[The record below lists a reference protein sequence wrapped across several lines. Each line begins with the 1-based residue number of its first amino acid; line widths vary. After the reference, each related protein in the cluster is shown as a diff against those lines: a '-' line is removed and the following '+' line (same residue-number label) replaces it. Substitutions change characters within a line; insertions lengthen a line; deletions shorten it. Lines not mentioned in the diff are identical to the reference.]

1 MKALLENFVESDL
14 IECIAVGATFTN
26 RPAIQH
32 FCTQLLN
39 ITTKNTVVKHVS
51 WTSLLPHQIEGVQW
65 MKMREEDASNA
76 GGILADEMGLGKT
89 VTMLAN
95 IHYHA
100 PATNLIVC
108 PAAVVGHWLHE
119 IGRWVGTNNAFHYTG
134 TVIFNKQFC
143 VVSYTM
149 MQKDYPAGW
158 LFQQRWKRV
167 VLDEAHTIRN
177 CGKTYVACM
186 HLRSQCRWALSGTP
200 VQNSPKDFDALI
212 AFVCSNEGRERVVAS
227 SGSKLKKRYRTN
239 ESKRNTLEPQAMFLR
254 REIATTVAL
263 PTKRTQ
269 CILIPWCSDY
279 ERDQYIRLFKEVS
292 EYVSRKGFQT
302 EVLTY
307 LNNLRF
313 FCSTGIMPHSDV
325 TTAEEEDGEVDL
337 QFTRDGRG
345 MNPKDVPRMRKEGT
359 VVDEHFFNLYQI
371 PGKLREV
378 VRLVS
383 SIPTNEKIVI
393 FSQWL
398 HVLSV
403 LEDCLD
409 NTVRYDGRMSYEA
422 KNVALETFANDDRM
436 RILLISLKAGNAGI
450 NLSCASRV
458 IMVDPWWNP
467 GVEKQAED
475 RVYRIGQVRPVFVYY
490 LIMHNS
496 IEQQIFDMKEQKN
509 RHCADFFDD
518 METVYRAVLAP
529 PTVPRD
535 SNSIRTLS
543 SANIIAPEA
552 QFISDRMWDSL
563 RGLGRAKG
571 VKNAERATESEEQKQ
586 MSDHIEEEESDTGLL
601 APSSAEIG

>member
-1 MKALLENFVESDL
+1 MKSLLEHFSERDL

-26 RPAIQH
+26 RAAIAQA
-32 FCTQLLN
+32 CKQLFASS
-39 ITTKNTVVKHVS
+39 TTPTKHVS

-95 IHYHA
+95 VHYHA
-100 PATNLIVC
+100 LATNLVVC
-108 PAAVVGHWLHE
+108 PAAVIGHWMHE
-119 IGRWVGTNNAFHYTG
+119 INRWIGANNAFHYTG
-134 TVIFNKQFC
+134 AVILNKQFC
-143 VVSYTM
+143 IVSYTM

-158 LFQQRWKRV
+158 LFQQRWKRI

-177 CGKTYVACM
+177 CGKTYIACM
-186 HLRSQCRWALSGTP
+186 NLRSQCRWALSGTP

-212 AFVCSNEGRERVVAS
+212 AFVCSNEGRERAVLS
-227 SGSKLKKRYRTN
+227 SGGKQKKRYRMN
-239 ESKRNTLEPQAMFLR
+239 ESRKNTLEPQALFLR
-254 REIATTVAL
+254 REIANTVAL
-263 PTKRTQ
+263 PTKRSQ
-269 CILIPWCSDY
+269 CILIPWCNEN
-279 ERDQYIRLFKEVS
+279 ERDQYARLFREVS

-313 FCSTGIMPHSDV
+313 FCSTGIMPRADT

-337 QFTRDGRG
+337 QFARDGRAF
-345 MNPKDVPRMRKEGT
+345 VPDAAPRLRTPGT
-359 VVDEHFFNLYQI
+359 IVDNQFLDAHQI

-378 VRLVS
+378 VKLVAT
-383 SIPTNEKIVI
+383 IPLNEKIVI

-403 LEDCLD
+403 LEECLD

-422 KNVALETFANDDRM
+422 KNTALELFANDDSM

-450 NLSCASRV
+450 NLSCASRA
-458 IMVDPWWNP
+458 IMVNPWWNP

-475 RVYRIGQVRPVFVYY
+475 RIYRIGQVRPVFVYH

-509 RHCADFFDD
+509 KHCATFFDE
-518 METVYRAVLAP
+518 METVYRAILAP
-529 PTVPRD
+529 PTVPTPL
-535 SNSIRTLS
+535 NGIRTLS
-543 SANIIAPEA
+543 SAKSIAPGS
-552 QFISDRMWDSL
+552 QFITDRMWDSL
-563 RGLGRAKG
+563 RSLGGPER
-571 VKNAERATESEEQKQ
+571 VKNTERPEEREEQQ
-586 MSDHIEEEESDTGLL
+586 QVSEDVEEEETDPGLL
-601 APSSAEIG
+601 AAGGAEVG